1 MSKDAIE
8 HLFKPQSV
16 ALFGASERP
25 GSLGSVLLSNLK
37 GAGFPG
43 EIVLVNPKYERIGDA
58 PVYPSLAAADRA
70 VDLAVV
76 VAPASTVPDII
87 SDCGEH
93 GVDAAIVLSA
103 GFGETG
109 PAGQHLERE
118 LVMRAR
124 SYGVRILG
132 PNCLGIINTASRLN
146 ATFSAGNARP
156 GSIGIISQ
164 SGALCSAILDWAN
177 AGDVGFSNLIS
188 MGIGV
193 DVGFGEILDFL
204 VQDRETDSIMLYIEG
219 IRDARRFLSA
229 LRAAARVKPV
239 VVMKSGRHP
248 AGMQAAVS
256 HTGALVG
263 ADEVFDAAL
272 RRAGVLR
279 VTDFPDFFATAENLD
294 TGVRTRGNR
303 LAIVTNAGG
312 PGVMAAD
319 HAADRGLPLANI
331 SSDAIAALDAVLP
344 KGWSHGNPVDVLGD
358 ATAERYEAAV
368 KTCLDDPGVDA
379 LLVVLTPQALTAP
392 EDVARMLVRVHAQAK
407 KPVFACWMGEVSV
420 ASSRE
425 LFSAH
430 DIPSFRTPEAA
441 VAGFA
446 AIAAY
451 RENQAQLLE
460 VPDPLSEQ
468 ANPDLANARLIIDNA
483 LAQHRSVL
491 DIAESKGVLAAFQV
505 PVLSSIP
512 AGNVQDAISVAQV
525 IGYPVAMKIDSPDIT
540 HKSDVGGV
548 RLGIA
553 DAQGV
558 RKTFEGLIEH
568 VRRLEPDA
576 RIDGVVIEPMWRGE
590 HPRELMVGVVRDAVF
605 GPAVSVGLG
614 GTLVE
619 ILKDS
624 AVALPPLNRVLVRD
638 LIDRSRVK
646 DVLGPLRGAPA
657 AHREAFENLVL
668 RVSEMICEL
677 PAIREMDLNP
687 VVADETGVTVV
698 DARIV
703 VAPPSPAAR
712 PYDHMAIHPYP
723 RNLVKEVELSGRLVT
738 IRPIRPEDA
747 VIERAFV
754 DQLSQQSRYY
764 RFMYSLSRITPEML
778 SRFTQIDYDREM
790 AFIATVRDDG
800 TERQIGVTRYALL
813 QDPTLCEFAIVVAD
827 DWQRRGLARAL
838 LVALINAARYRGC
851 RRMVGD
857 VLSEN
862 EAMRAFVKSMGFV
875 ETANTDEPELVRIS
889 LEL

>member
-8 HLFKPQSV
+8 HLFKPESV

-25 GSLGSVLLSNLK
+25 GSLGSVLLSNLT

-43 EIVLVNPKYERIGDA
+43 DIVLVNPKYDTLAGQ
-58 PVYPSLAAADRA
+58 PCYPSLKAADRE
-70 VDLAVV
+70 VDLAII
-76 VAPASTVPDII
+76 VAPAETVPDII
-87 SDCGEH
+87 ADCGEQ

-103 GFGETG
+103 GFGEAGGTG
-109 PAGQHLERE
+109 RHLERE
-118 LVMRAR
+118 LLTRAR
-124 SYGVRILG
+124 SYGVRVLG

-146 ATFSAGNARP
+146 ATFSSGNARP
-156 GSIGIISQ
+156 GRISIISQ

-177 AGDVGFSNLIS
+177 EGDVGFSNLVS

-193 DVGFGEILDFL
+193 DVCFGEVLDFL
-204 VQDRETDSIMLYIEG
+204 VQDRDTDSIMLYIEG
-219 IRDARRFLSA
+219 IRGARRFLSA

-256 HTGALVG
+256 HTGAIVG

-272 RRAGVLR
+272 KRAGVLR
-279 VTDFPDFFATAENLD
+279 VRDFPDFFATAKNLD
-294 TGVRTRGNR
+294 SGVRTGGNR
-303 LAIVTNAGG
+303 LTIVTNAGG

-319 HAADRGLPLANI
+319 HAADRGLPLARL
-331 SSDAIAALDAVLP
+331 SDASIATLDEVLP
-344 KGWSHGNPVDVLGD
+344 RGWSRGNPVDVLGD
-358 ATAERYEAAV
+358 ATPERYETAIRA
-368 KTCLDDPGVDA
+368 CLDDHQTDA
-379 LLVVLTPQALTAP
+379 LLVILTPQALTDP
-392 EDVARMLVRVHAQAK
+392 EEVAKRLCAIYEDAR
-407 KPVFACWMGEVSV
+407 KPVFACWMGGVSV
-420 ASSRE
+420 ASSHE
-425 LFSAH
+425 LFSTH
-430 DIPSFRTPEAA
+430 DLTSFRTPEAA

-468 ANPDLANARLIIDNA
+468 ANPDLSNARLIIDDA

-491 DIAESKGVLAAFQV
+491 DIAESKGVLAAFHL

-525 IGYPVAMKIDSPDIT
+525 VGYPVAMKIDSPDIT

-553 DAQGV
+553 DAHGV
-558 RKTFEGLIEH
+558 RRGFEELVAK
-568 VRRLEPDA
+568 VRSSAPEA
-576 RIDGVVIEPMWRGE
+576 QIDGVVIEPMWRGE
-590 HPRELMVGVVRDAVF
+590 HPRELMVGVVRDPVF

-614 GTLVE
+614 GTMVE

-638 LIDRSRVK
+638 LIDRSRVAG
-646 DVLGPLRGAPA
+646 VLGPLRGAPA
-657 AHREAFENLVL
+657 ADREAFENLVL
-668 RVSEMICEL
+668 RVSEMVCEL

-703 VAPPSPAAR
+703 VAPPNPAAR

-723 RNLVKEVELSGRLVT
+723 RNLVKTVELGGVQVT

-747 VIERAFV
+747 VIEREFV
-754 DQLSQQSRYY
+754 DQLSQRSRYY
-764 RFMYSLSRITPEML
+764 RFMYSLAKITPEML

-790 AFIATVRDDG
+790 AFIATVRENG
-800 TERQIGVTRYALL
+800 RERQIGVTRYALM

-851 RRMVGD
+851 RRMLGD
-857 VLSEN
+857 VLTEN
-862 EAMRAFVKSMGFV
+862 EGMRAFVKSMGFV
-875 ETANTDEPELVRIS
+875 ESGNGDDPEVVRVS